1 MLNQQHLNDYFSGPW
16 RQRDRSLD
24 RLQKTG
30 WSLIDKIKP
39 GELVVDVGCG
49 SNPFKGKIPNLVG
62 FDPAFDEADMHCTL
76 EEYVTRWKIGCYD
89 VAFCLGSINFG
100 DAGNIEHQIGLVD
113 SLLRGPGSR
122 IYWRCNPGLKDHG
135 NSECES
141 VPFYPWSFLEHI
153 RLSDKFNYRL
163 QEVSWDVNDR
173 IYAEWIKR

>member
-1 MLNQQHLNDYFSGPW
+1 MLNQHHLNNYFSGPW
-16 RQRDRSLD
+16 RQRNRSLD

-30 WSLIDKIKP
+30 WSLIDKVQP
-39 GELVVDVGCG
+39 GERVIDIGCG
-49 SNPFKGKIPNLVG
+49 SNPFRGKIDNLVG
-62 FDPAFDEADMHCTL
+62 VDPAFTEADYYCTL
-76 EEYVTRWKIGCYD
+76 EEYAGQATDKFD

-100 DAGNIEHQIGLVD
+100 DAGDIEHQIGLVD
-113 SLLRGPGSR
+113 GLLTGTGSR

-141 VPFYPWSFLEHI
+141 VPFYEWSFSEHI
-153 RLSDKFNYRL
+153 RLSDKFGYRL